1 MPNRIAR
8 HLKKSAIHHHAA
20 RPMKRP
26 HSKKP
31 TESDKPLMQEV
42 DIEVTRSMGHN
53 WQDNEFMLIRTLPEG
68 GYEE

>member
-1 MPNRIAR
+1 
-8 HLKKSAIHHHAA
+8 
-20 RPMKRP
+20 MKRP

-31 TESDKPLMQEV
+31 TESEKPLMQEV

-53 WQDNEFMLIRTLPEG
+53 WQDNEFMLMRTLPEG